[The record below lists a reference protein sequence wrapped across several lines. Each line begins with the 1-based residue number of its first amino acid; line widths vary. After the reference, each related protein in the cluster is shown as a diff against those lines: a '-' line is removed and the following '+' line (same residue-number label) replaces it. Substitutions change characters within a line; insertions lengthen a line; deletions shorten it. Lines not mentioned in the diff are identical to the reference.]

1 MKYIVTETE
10 QGVQDIFIFDKQIH
24 HDCFAEM
31 VSRIKDQSGGNWNR
45 IKRTPIAAGFF
56 DGKTCYGH
64 SETLKLR
71 SRGAEDEK
79 LIK

>member
-10 QGVQDIFIFDKQIH
+10 DGTQDIFIFDKQIH

-31 VSRIKDQSGGNWNR
+31 VARIKNQSGGNWER
-45 IKRTPIAAGFF
+45 VRRTPIAAGFY

-71 SRGAEDEK
+71 SRGAKDEE

>member
-1 MKYIVTETE
+1 
-10 QGVQDIFIFDKQIH
+10 
-24 HDCFAEM
+24 M
-31 VSRIKDQSGGNWNR
+31 VARIKNQSGGNWER
-45 IKRTPIAAGFF
+45 VRRTPIAAGFY

-71 SRGAEDEK
+71 SRGTKDEE